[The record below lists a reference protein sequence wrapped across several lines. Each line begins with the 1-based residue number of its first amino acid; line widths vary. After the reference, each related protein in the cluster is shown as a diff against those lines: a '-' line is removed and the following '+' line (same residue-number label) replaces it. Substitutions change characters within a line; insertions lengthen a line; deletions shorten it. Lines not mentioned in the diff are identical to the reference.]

1 MMRDRG
7 VCAGTGWRTGE
18 KCGPLVHVPGWSAT
32 PNGARGQTIDFM
44 AALVEH
50 NPYNVGARQERCPV
64 RWGIQIATVT
74 FPCGWWFSRLN
85 RTPGSVHAAVF
96 VAMTSAVVNFP
107 VPPAFSAV
115 LPGGE
120 WV

>member
-1 MMRDRG
+1 MALSCTSPG
-7 VCAGTGWRTGE
+7 GPSLRTE
-18 KCGPLVHVPGWSAT
+18 CGAK
-32 PNGARGQTIDFM
+32 TIDFM

-64 RWGIQIATVT
+64 RWGIQIATLT

-115 LPGGE
+115 LPGGK